1 MANERLERQIGE
13 ALARAR
19 MNRRRFLQIAGL
31 SGAAIGLGPVLAAC
45 RNDGANGDGGGG
57 DGGGGD
63 GTPTGEP
70 VRIGYVSP
78 ATGPLAP
85 FGEADDFILGGIREA
100 VGSGLTIA
108 GATRPIEIIT
118 KDSQSDPN
126 RAAQVA
132 SDLIVQDE
140 IHLMVVASTPET

>member
-45 RNDGANGDGGGG
+45 RNDGANGDGDGVDG
-57 DGGGGD
+57 GGGGD

-78 ATGPLAP
+78 ATGALAP

-100 VGSGLTIA
+100 LADGLTVA
-108 GATRPIEIIT
+108 GASRQIQVIT

-132 SDLIVQDE
+132 SAPIVQDQADL
-140 IHLMVVASTPET
+140 IL